1 MLRKLTLLLALI
13 LLAMRTIA
21 EVPRQCFPPSL
32 ALPSGWTE
40 PYEAHRVIGNLYA
53 IGAAD
58 LGVFLIT
65 TNEGHILINTGL
77 EDSTHWI
84 KANIAALELE
94 FQDIRILLTT
104 QAHFD
109 HAAAL
114 AEIKLLTGA
123 QMLATPGDTPVLLDG
138 GVSDAQFGHCLDF
151 RFPPVTVDGELSDG
165 EEIKLGN
172 TILKTHHHPGHT
184 AGSAS
189 YSMIVR
195 EDDRDYR
202 VLIANMGTINQGK
215 RLSGNPTYKGV
226 ARDFAQTFNQQR
238 DMWVDIWVAAHGSQ
252 YGLARKYKPGQA
264 YSAKTFYDPQGFKTE
279 VRRLERLYRE
289 QLAFEGAEVP

>member
-1 MLRKLTLLLALI
+1 MLRNLTLLLALI
-13 LLAMRTIA
+13 SPMSAIA
-21 EVPRQCFPPSL
+21 EVPRQCFPPGL

-53 IGAAD
+53 IGTAD
-58 LGVFLIT
+58 LGVFLIA

-77 EDSTHWI
+77 EDFAYWI
-84 KANIAALELE
+84 KANIEALEFE

-109 HAAAL
+109 HTAAL

-123 QMLATPGDTPVLLDG
+123 QMLATPRDAPVLLDG
-138 GVSDAQFGHCLDF
+138 GASDAQFGHCLDF
-151 RFPPVTVDGELSDG
+151 RFPPVTVDGELTEG
-165 EEIKLGN
+165 EEIKLGD
-172 TILKTHHHPGHT
+172 TSLKTHHHPGHT

-195 EDDRDYR
+195 EDGRDYR
-202 VLIANMGTINQGK
+202 VLVANMGTINQGK
-215 RLSGNPTYKGV
+215 RLSGNPTYRGV
-226 ARDFAQTFNQQR
+226 ARDFALTFNRQR
-238 DMWVDIWVAAHGSQ
+238 DMRVDIWVASHGSQ
-252 YGLARKYKPGQA
+252 YGLARKYRPGQA

-279 VRRLERLYRE
+279 VRRLEQLYRE
-289 QLAFEGAEVP
+289 QLAFEGAAEP

>member
-1 MLRKLTLLLALI
+1 MLRNLTLLLALI
-13 LLAMRTIA
+13 SPMSAIA
-21 EVPRQCFPPSL
+21 EVPRQCFPPGL

-53 IGAAD
+53 IGTAD
-58 LGVFLIT
+58 LGVFLIA

-77 EDSTHWI
+77 EDSAYWI
-84 KANIAALELE
+84 KANIEALEFE

-109 HAAAL
+109 HTAAL

-123 QMLATPGDTPVLLDG
+123 QMLATPRDAPVLLDG
-138 GVSDAQFGHCLDF
+138 GASDAQFGHCLDF
-151 RFPPVTVDGELSDG
+151 RFPPVTVDGELTDG
-165 EEIKLGN
+165 EEIKLGD
-172 TILKTHHHPGHT
+172 TSLKTHHHPGHT

-195 EDDRDYR
+195 EDGRDYR
-202 VLIANMGTINQGK
+202 VLVANMGTINQGK
-215 RLSGNPTYKGV
+215 RLSGNPTYRGV
-226 ARDFAQTFNQQR
+226 ARDFALTFNRQR
-238 DMWVDIWVAAHGSQ
+238 DMRVDIWVASHGSQ
-252 YGLARKYKPGQA
+252 YGLARKYRPGQA

-279 VRRLERLYRE
+279 VRRLEQLYRE
-289 QLAFEGAEVP
+289 QLAFEGAAEP

>member
-1 MLRKLTLLLALI
+1 MLRNLTLLLALI
-13 LLAMRTIA
+13 SPMSAIA
-21 EVPRQCFPPSL
+21 EVPRQCFPPGL

-53 IGAAD
+53 IGTAD
-58 LGVFLIT
+58 LGVFLIA

-77 EDSTHWI
+77 EDSAYWI
-84 KANIAALELE
+84 KANIEALEFE
-94 FQDIRILLTT
+94 FQDIKILLTT

-109 HAAAL
+109 HTAAL

-123 QMLATPGDTPVLLDG
+123 QMLATPRDAPVLLDG
-138 GVSDAQFGHCLDF
+138 GASDAQFGHCLDF
-151 RFPPVTVDGELSDG
+151 RFPPVTVDGELTDG

-172 TILKTHHHPGHT
+172 TSLKTHHHPGHT

-195 EDDRDYR
+195 EDGRDYR
-202 VLIANMGTINQGK
+202 VLVANMGTINQGK
-215 RLSGNPTYKGV
+215 RLSGNPTYRGV
-226 ARDFAQTFNQQR
+226 ARDFALTFNRQR
-238 DMWVDIWVAAHGSQ
+238 DMRVDIWVASHGSQ
-252 YGLARKYKPGQA
+252 YGLARKYRPGQA

-279 VRRLERLYRE
+279 VRRLEQLYRE
-289 QLAFEGAEVP
+289 QLAFEGAAEP

>member
-1 MLRKLTLLLALI
+1 MLRNLTLLLALI
-13 LLAMRTIA
+13 SPMSAIA
-21 EVPRQCFPPSL
+21 EVPRQCFPPGL

-53 IGAAD
+53 IGTAD
-58 LGVFLIT
+58 LGVFLIA

-77 EDSTHWI
+77 EDSAYWI
-84 KANIAALELE
+84 KANIEALEFE
-94 FQDIRILLTT
+94 FQDIKILLTT

-109 HAAAL
+109 HTAAL

-123 QMLATPGDTPVLLDG
+123 KMLATPRDAPVLLDG
-138 GVSDAQFGHCLDF
+138 GASDAQFGHCLDF
-151 RFPPVTVDGELSDG
+151 RFPPVTVDGELTDG

-172 TILKTHHHPGHT
+172 TSLKTHHHPGHT

-195 EDDRDYR
+195 EDGRDYR
-202 VLIANMGTINQGK
+202 VLVANMGTINQGK
-215 RLSGNPTYKGV
+215 RLSGNPTYRGV
-226 ARDFAQTFNQQR
+226 ARDFALTFNRQR
-238 DMWVDIWVAAHGSQ
+238 DMRVDIWVASHGSQ
-252 YGLARKYKPGQA
+252 YGLARKYRPGQA

-279 VRRLERLYRE
+279 VRRLEQLYRE
-289 QLAFEGAEVP
+289 QLAFEGAAEP

>member
-1 MLRKLTLLLALI
+1 MLRNLTLLLALI
-13 LLAMRTIA
+13 SPMSAIA
-21 EVPRQCFPPSL
+21 EVPRQCFPPGL

-53 IGAAD
+53 IGTAD
-58 LGVFLIT
+58 LGVFLIA

-77 EDSTHWI
+77 EDSAYWI
-84 KANIAALELE
+84 KANIEALEFE
-94 FQDIRILLTT
+94 FQDIKILLTT

-109 HAAAL
+109 HTAAL

-123 QMLATPGDTPVLLDG
+123 QMLATPRDAPVLLDG
-138 GVSDAQFGHCLDF
+138 GASDAQFGHCLDF
-151 RFPPVTVDGELSDG
+151 RFPPVTVDGELTDG
-165 EEIKLGN
+165 EEIKLGD
-172 TILKTHHHPGHT
+172 TSLKTHHHPGHT

-195 EDDRDYR
+195 EDGRDYR
-202 VLIANMGTINQGK
+202 VLVANMGTINQGK
-215 RLSGNPTYKGV
+215 RLSGNPTYRGV
-226 ARDFAQTFNQQR
+226 ARDFALTFNRQR
-238 DMWVDIWVAAHGSQ
+238 DMRVDIWVAAHGSQ

-279 VRRLERLYRE
+279 VRRLEQLYRE
-289 QLAFEGAEVP
+289 QLAFEGAAEP

>member
-1 MLRKLTLLLALI
+1 MLRNLTLLLALI
-13 LLAMRTIA
+13 SPMSAIA
-21 EVPRQCFPPSL
+21 EVPRQCFPPGL

-53 IGAAD
+53 IGTAD
-58 LGVFLIT
+58 LGVFLIA

-77 EDSTHWI
+77 EDSAYWI
-84 KANIAALELE
+84 KANIEALEFE
-94 FQDIRILLTT
+94 FQDIKILLTT

-109 HAAAL
+109 HTAAL

-123 QMLATPGDTPVLLDG
+123 QMLATPRDAPVLLDG
-138 GVSDAQFGHCLDF
+138 GASDAQFGHCLDF
-151 RFPPVTVDGELSDG
+151 RFPPVTVDGELTDG
-165 EEIKLGN
+165 EEIKLGD
-172 TILKTHHHPGHT
+172 TSLKTHHHPGHT

-195 EDDRDYR
+195 EDGRDYR
-202 VLIANMGTINQGK
+202 VLVANMGTINQGK
-215 RLSGNPTYKGV
+215 RLSGNPTYRGV
-226 ARDFAQTFNQQR
+226 ARDFALTFNRQR
-238 DMWVDIWVAAHGSQ
+238 DMRVDIWVASHGSQ
-252 YGLARKYKPGQA
+252 YGLARKYRPGQA

-279 VRRLERLYRE
+279 VRRLEQLYRE